1 MECEVCGGRI
11 SGKPHLVVIE
21 GGRVRTCSRCA
32 RFGSEVREPKKQALM
47 RRRRKAAV
55 QEPELEPVDDY
66 AERIRRAR
74 EARGLSQEELA
85 RMVQEKES
93 VIARLEAGRMK
104 PDLSTARKL
113 ERVLEIELM
122 VEAESGEWSSRGDS
136 AGGELTIGDIIKI
149 KKRG

>member
-11 SGKPHLVVIE
+11 SGKPHLVMIE
-21 GGRVRTCSRCA
+21 GGKVRTCSRCA
-32 RFGSEVREPKKQALM
+32 RFGSEVREPKQVHH
-47 RRRRKAAV
+47 RRSKRVPR

-66 AERIRRAR
+66 SERIRRAR

-104 PDLSTARKL
+104 PDLETARKL

-122 VEAESGEWSSRGDS
+122 VEAEGEEWSAQGGGT
-136 AGGELTIGDIIKI
+136 GGELTIGDIIKI

>member
-11 SGKPHLVVIE
+11 SGKPHMVMIE

-32 RFGSEVREPKKQALM
+32 RFGTEVKHEPRQVLHKK
-47 RRRRKAAV
+47 RRAPR

-66 AERIRRAR
+66 SERIRRAR
-74 EARGLSQEELA
+74 EAKGLSQEELA

-113 ERVLEIELM
+113 EKALDIELM
-122 VEAESGEWSSRGDS
+122 VEVEGTDWSGSGEHG
-136 AGGELTIGDIIKI
+136 GGELTIGDIIKI
-149 KKRG
+149 KKRR